1 MKDIRINKSKISL
14 NRIDLTFYKINFK
27 FFSKILNKYK
37 NNDYVNF
44 LTSQKIPLTFFVKSN
59 DNESILKS
67 ISEIIDILNKKE
79 KQHYEK
85 NDSDEEKDSQSIT
98 NINQKFLSYS
108 QSNIDNTYDSPS
120 LTYKYNSKNNKI
132 VQALESVVDKIKKNI
147 QSSKKKNREEKSLE
161 KKEKKTN

>member
-1 MKDIRINKSKISL
+1 MKDIRINKSKINL

-27 FFSKILNKYK
+27 FFSKILSKYK

-147 QSSKKKNREEKSLE
+147 QSSKKKIE
-161 KKEKKTN
+161 KKNR